1 MGNGRQFKK
10 SAKPVA
16 AKDEY
21 YQLDKWVINASQLE
35 RTSFLQAENTET
47 NFGFRCYLGA
57 NQFEVLSK
65 NPTELHKRLQFIQS
79 ITPSLLLCKD
89 VTEMLKTVI
98 GWAEHGLPDTIDV
111 VQGTEEESQA
121 ILDRMKAEDM
131 LRKVTEGTVDE
142 VNSMIE
148 SGEIDIEF
156 MQKTLKIEENG

>member
-16 AKDEY
+16 TKDEY

-57 NQFEVLSK
+57 NQFEALSK
-65 NPTELHKRLQFIQS
+65 NSTELHKRLQFIQS

-89 VTEMLKTVI
+89 VTEMLNTVI
-98 GWAEHGLPDTIDV
+98 GWAEHGLPDTIDAA
-111 VQGTEEESQA
+111 QGTEEESQA
-121 ILDRMKAEDM
+121 ILDKMKAEYM
-131 LRKVTEGTVDE
+131 LRKSEMGTPEE
-142 VNSMIE
+142 VEKMIE
-148 SGEIDIEF
+148 SGEIDVDFIKRIL
-156 MQKTLKIEENG
+156 KTE